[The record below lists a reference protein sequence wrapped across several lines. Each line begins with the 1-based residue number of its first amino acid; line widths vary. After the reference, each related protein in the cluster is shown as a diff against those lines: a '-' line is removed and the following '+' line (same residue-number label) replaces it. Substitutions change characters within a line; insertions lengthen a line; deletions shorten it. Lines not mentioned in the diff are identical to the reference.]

1 MKTSLETLAATSPK
15 LAFRSY
21 RESAEKIKTLETAL
35 GLPAGKPIYNVRAA
49 AVRIAELETMLAA
62 KQSAAPAAVP
72 VVAAPVVET
81 FGRERFCAAAKVTT
95 NGVAVKMQRHPAA
108 VATGQKPE
116 AKGRARF
123 SSGVVIK
130 Q

>member
-1 MKTSLETLAATSPK
+1 METSTIRTLAATSPHK
-15 LAFRSY
+15 F
-21 RESAEKIKTLETAL
+21 
-35 GLPAGKPIYNVRAA
+35 IYNVREANK
-49 AVRIAELETMLAA
+49 RIADLEQWAEAVEAQRDKLKSQLDAVTP
-62 KQSAAPAAVP
+62 PAATNANP
-72 VVAAPVVET
+72 LPDAPVVEK
-81 FGRERFCAAAKVTT
+81 FGREKFCAAAKVTT

-123 SSGVVIK
+123 SAALNVK